1 MRPHDF
7 EEGSKKPTAA
17 SKTPSPFMVALA
29 PRIRE
34 LKFYIHLM
42 TKSATS
48 IAGVALIAFL
58 VFLAAFPFLFAA
70 ARVVDPYVIPKDWYE
85 PDPQAPSL
93 DGYLFGSGENG
104 QDIYYGIVWGARIS
118 MSFAIQIVGISVI
131 IGTVFGLVSGYK
143 GGAIDE
149 VMMRTTD
156 IFLSIPSLIL
166 VMAIAAVMGRDLN
179 STKLALLAI
188 WWAGYTRL
196 VRGQVLSIKE
206 NTYVDAAR
214 ASGSGELK
222 IMFRHILPN
231 SWAPVR
237 RLGHDGHGH
246 GRAGHGR
253 AQLPRARCPVR
264 IRRVGRHDPGG
275 TGALRRRR
283 LVDDRL
289 PGPRDPDVRAGVQ
302 PHGRRTQGH
311 TRPEDEEVNRWRMTT
326 LLVEIDNLYV
336 NFYTYQGVVKAID
349 GIDLEIKNGETLG
362 IVGETGCGK
371 SVTASTIMKLILSPP
386 GKIESGAIYFMEP
399 PDVRAARKQ
408 AELDAQ
414 TWYENLPPGE
424 RAKVVAEYGIR
435 FTGFK
440 KDRKALRSDGTV
452 QAVPNRIP
460 TGVLA
465 AHFRKKLEKVPK
477 DDKVMQEAIG
487 QKYDLLPKSNEY
499 MQLIRGR
506 FISMIFQEPTAALN
520 PVFTAGDQIAEVI
533 LQHRKS
539 DMAKRARLAVYREQW
554 LMETGRIKKTLI
566 RKGKM
571 IDKKLDGQDPPAGLE
586 AEADLPDADARDD
599 REEPAY
605 PRQHHGQDTAG
616 PADTVLQPA
625 QQGHLQPGHH
635 RSHEDAAT
643 SSAYPTPRGS

>member
-1 MRPHDF
+1 
-7 EEGSKKPTAA
+7 
-17 SKTPSPFMVALA
+17 
-29 PRIRE
+29 
-34 LKFYIHLM
+34 
-42 TKSATS
+42 
-48 IAGVALIAFL
+48 
-58 VFLAAFPFLFAA
+58 
-70 ARVVDPYVIPKDWYE
+70 
-85 PDPQAPSL
+85 
-93 DGYLFGSGENG
+93 
-104 QDIYYGIVWGARIS
+104 
-118 MSFAIQIVGISVI
+118 
-131 IGTVFGLVSGYK
+131 
-143 GGAIDE
+143 
-149 VMMRTTD
+149 
-156 IFLSIPSLIL
+156 
-166 VMAIAAVMGRDLN
+166 MADD
-179 STKLALLAI
+179 
-188 WWAGYTRL
+188 
-196 VRGQVLSIKE
+196 
-206 NTYVDAAR
+206 NT
-214 ASGSGELK
+214 
-222 IMFRHILPN
+222 
-231 SWAPVR
+231 
-237 RLGHDGHGH
+237 
-246 GRAGHGR
+246 
-253 AQLPRARCPVR
+253 
-264 IRRVGRHDPGG
+264 
-275 TGALRRRR
+275 
-283 LVDDRL
+283 
-289 PGPRDPDVRAGVQ
+289 
-302 PHGRRTQGH
+302 
-311 TRPEDEEVNRWRMTT
+311 
-326 LLVEIDNLYV
+326 LVEIDNLYV

-424 RAKVVAEYGIR
+424 RAKVVAEYGMR

-452 QAVPNRIP
+452 MPVPNRIP

-554 LMETGRIKKTLI
+554 LTETGRIKKTLI

-571 IDKKLDGQDPPAGLE
+571 IDKKLDGQDPPAGWKPKQTYRTRMLDMIEKNPHTLGNIMDRIPLVRRIPYFNQHNKDIYNQGIIE
-586 AEADLPDADARDD
+586 ATRMLDIVRIPDPEGVVNRYPYELSGGMQQRVMIAMALACNPKLLIADEPTTALDVTIQAQILKLMRELKETYGSSILLITHNLGVVAEMCD
-599 REEPAY
+599 RVGVMYAGSMAEIGASRTIFKKPLHPYTKGLMSAVPSVQKDTDTLFTIRGSVPNLVKPPPGCRFH
-605 PRQHHGQDTAG
+605 PRCDYAKEFCKKVKPG
-616 PADTVLQPA
+616 LKEIE
-625 QQGHLQPGHH
+625 PGHMVACH
-635 RSHEDAAT
+635 MVTGAKGYE
-643 SSAYPTPRGS
+643 